1 MPEGVKNYTPGQ
13 ADPAKGLLDDKDK
26 LLVSPNDVEIEMSD
40 INNSSKKLLNGV
52 EGSFE
57 QPPEEESLSKRAA
70 VQTNVERRQPGEA
83 PASQNIEEEKKGE

>member
-1 MPEGVKNYTPGQ
+1 
-13 ADPAKGLLDDKDK
+13 
-26 LLVSPNDVEIEMSD
+26 MSD